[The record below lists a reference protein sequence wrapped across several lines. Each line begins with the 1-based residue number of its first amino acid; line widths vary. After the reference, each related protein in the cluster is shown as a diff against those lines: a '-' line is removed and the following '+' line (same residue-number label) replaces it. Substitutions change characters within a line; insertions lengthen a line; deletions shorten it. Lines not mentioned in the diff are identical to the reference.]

1 MDINTPVPPAW
12 SQSGVPCVA
21 MPLPAISCTIP
32 LLPGHGERLVPCRLP
47 LPGVVIF
54 VHGVNSDGEWY
65 DDAEQGLCK
74 GLNTR
79 LARQAAQLAL
89 PGDDTGRLIACEYT
103 PELDAAGFI
112 DPDRSHANFIQD
124 QSNWS
129 PVIRFRWGYKAT
141 KRDVKDFGDSVFLNE
156 DDYWG
161 GGPFANG
168 CSALADLW
176 TDGLND
182 RLFLW
187 LTAQHLNPVPGR
199 EVYHCPH
206 RAYYAFAA
214 LRLARLLKSIRDKQA
229 DCPITVVCHSQGNM
243 VGLAAAF
250 LADRLG
256 IQADNYVL
264 CNPPLSL
271 VDKNGTE
278 DWVQR
283 YTTNGAGQSGRVS
296 HGARLDT
303 LANFFKLLK
312 ARAGCEPP
320 AERVDQY
327 MANPK
332 PADGSPGFTAASD
345 RQQWG
350 LDGRHTHGRVT
361 LYCNPHDQVISAD
374 SVQGIGWRG
383 MSADE
388 IAKTGGAGVFAQRV
402 FAHAYPVGA
411 AGGKDY
417 DFWAERNKRD
427 PDPYPGSFW
436 IPPSPPAHYAL
447 QQGVTSNQSVVGK
460 VLSVLSAPF
469 FIVATGAVKAR
480 VNADPRTGWKI
491 PINAPALPESFLPE
505 TRHYGEVLE
514 EFDASFDPAGKARNR
529 NRADAPPDDPYTQH
543 GVHRTRDG
551 RDSDAPLGNEHT
563 EAQLRYEHRAQ
574 LRMKARRQGK
584 AEADGSV
591 PGETQGGSASADYQ
605 AWRTGEIRQM
615 LKDCVNAHATDHS
628 SILTNP
634 MHAEKALAYDVAIG
648 VCTLSEQDWRELRVE
663 ADWRYCVEGLD
674 KAHPHRYLGE
684 YFMLGFMD
692 KKPLEEWVKSGEAR
706 RPAGIVDTRTY
717 ARPEPGA
724 AS

>member
-1 MDINTPVPPAW
+1 MTSPV
-12 SQSGVPCVA
+12 
-21 MPLPAISCTIP
+21 ISCTIP
-32 LLPGHGERLVPCRLP
+32 LLPGHGPRPVPCRLP

-65 DDAEQGLCK
+65 DAAEQGLCE
-74 GLNTR
+74 GLNAR

-89 PGDDTGRLIACEYT
+89 QGDDTGRLIPCAYT

-112 DPDRSHANFIQD
+112 DPDRSHANFIQP
-124 QSNWS
+124 QPHWS
-129 PVIRFRWGYKAT
+129 PVIHFRWGYKAT
-141 KRDVKDFGDSVFLNE
+141 KRDVKTFGDSVFLNE

-199 EVYHCPH
+199 DVYHCPH

-214 LRLARLLKSIRDKQA
+214 LRLARLLKSIRDKQS

-283 YTTNGAGQSGRVS
+283 YTTNGAGQSGRVG

-303 LANFFKLLK
+303 LANFFDLLR

-320 AERVDQY
+320 AERVDKC
-327 MANPK
+327 MANPQ

-345 RQQWG
+345 RQQSG
-350 LDGRHTHGRVT
+350 LDGCHTHGRVT

-383 MSADE
+383 MSAEE
-388 IAKTGGAGVFAQRV
+388 IGKTGGAGVFSQRV
-402 FAHAYPVGA
+402 FAHAYPVGE
-411 AGGKDY
+411 AGGKEY

-436 IPPSPPAHYAL
+436 VPPSPPARYSL
-447 QQGVTSNQSVVGK
+447 QQGLASSTSVVGK
-460 VLSVLSAPF
+460 ILSVLSAPL
-469 FIVATGAVKAR
+469 FIVATEAVKAP
-480 VNADPRTGWKI
+480 VNADPSKGWKI
-491 PINAPALPESFLPE
+491 PINAPALPEPFLPE
-505 TRHYGEVLE
+505 ARHYESVLK
-514 EFDASFDPAGKARNR
+514 EFDAHWDPAGQARNP

-551 RDSDAPLGNEHT
+551 RDSDAPRGDVHT

-584 AEADGSV
+584 AETDGAV
-591 PGETQGGSASADYQ
+591 PGETQGGAASADYQ

-615 LKDCVNAHATDHS
+615 LKDCVDANATDHS

-634 MHAEKALAYDVAIG
+634 MHARKALAYDVAIG

-663 ADWRYCVEGLD
+663 ADWRYCFKGLPET
-674 KAHPHRYLGE
+674 HPHYYLGE
-684 YFMLGFMD
+684 YFSSGFMA
-692 KKPLEEWVKSGEAR
+692 KQPLEEWVKSGEAH

>member
-1 MDINTPVPPAW
+1 M
-12 SQSGVPCVA
+12 
-21 MPLPAISCTIP
+21 
-32 LLPGHGERLVPCRLP
+32 
-47 LPGVVIF
+47 
-54 VHGVNSDGEWY
+54 
-65 DDAEQGLCK
+65 
-74 GLNTR
+74 
-79 LARQAAQLAL
+79 
-89 PGDDTGRLIACEYT
+89 
-103 PELDAAGFI
+103 
-112 DPDRSHANFIQD
+112 
-124 QSNWS
+124 
-129 PVIRFRWGYKAT
+129 
-141 KRDVKDFGDSVFLNE
+141 
-156 DDYWG
+156 
-161 GGPFANG
+161 
-168 CSALADLW
+168 
-176 TDGLND
+176 
-182 RLFLW
+182 
-187 LTAQHLNPVPGR
+187 PGR

-361 LYCNPHDQVISAD
+361 LYSQPPRPGHSAD

-427 PDPYPGSFW
+427 PDPIPAASGSRPRPRPTMPSSRASPPTRASSARCSACSRRPSSSSPPGRSRPGSM
-436 IPPSPPAHYAL
+436 PTRARAGRSRSTPRRCRSPSCPRP
-447 QQGVTSNQSVVGK
+447 GT
-460 VLSVLSAPF
+460 
-469 FIVATGAVKAR
+469 TG
-480 VNADPRTGWKI
+480 
-491 PINAPALPESFLPE
+491 
-505 TRHYGEVLE
+505 
-514 EFDASFDPAGKARNR
+514 
-529 NRADAPPDDPYTQH
+529 
-543 GVHRTRDG
+543 
-551 RDSDAPLGNEHT
+551 
-563 EAQLRYEHRAQ
+563 
-574 LRMKARRQGK
+574 RR
-584 AEADGSV
+584 
-591 PGETQGGSASADYQ
+591 
-605 AWRTGEIRQM
+605 
-615 LKDCVNAHATDHS
+615 
-628 SILTNP
+628 
-634 MHAEKALAYDVAIG
+634 
-648 VCTLSEQDWRELRVE
+648 
-663 ADWRYCVEGLD
+663 
-674 KAHPHRYLGE
+674 
-684 YFMLGFMD
+684 
-692 KKPLEEWVKSGEAR
+692 
-706 RPAGIVDTRTY
+706 
-717 ARPEPGA
+717 
-724 AS
+724 

>member
-1 MDINTPVPPAW
+1 
-12 SQSGVPCVA
+12 
-21 MPLPAISCTIP
+21 
-32 LLPGHGERLVPCRLP
+32 
-47 LPGVVIF
+47 
-54 VHGVNSDGEWY
+54 
-65 DDAEQGLCK
+65 
-74 GLNTR
+74 
-79 LARQAAQLAL
+79 
-89 PGDDTGRLIACEYT
+89 
-103 PELDAAGFI
+103 
-112 DPDRSHANFIQD
+112 
-124 QSNWS
+124 
-129 PVIRFRWGYKAT
+129 VIRFRWGYKAT
-141 KRDVKDFGDSVFLNE
+141 KRDVKTFGDSVFLNE

-199 EVYHCPH
+199 DVYHCPH

-283 YTTNGAGQSGRVS
+283 YTTNRAGQSGRVG

-303 LANFFKLLK
+303 LANFFDLLR

-320 AERVDQY
+320 AERVDKC
-327 MANPK
+327 MANPQ

-345 RQQWG
+345 RQQSG

-388 IAKTGGAGVFAQRV
+388 IAQTGGAGVFSQRV
-402 FAHAYPVGA
+402 FAHAYPVGE

-436 IPPSPPAHYAL
+436 IPPSPPARYSL
-447 QQGVTSNQSVVGK
+447 QQGSPPARAS
-460 VLSVLSAPF
+460 SARSSACSRRPCSSSPPRRSRPGSMP
-469 FIVATGAVKAR
+469 TRQGLEDPDQRPGAAGALPAR
-480 VNADPRTGWKI
+480 G
-491 PINAPALPESFLPE
+491 PAL
-505 TRHYGEVLE
+505 REVLK
-514 EFDASFDPAGKARNR
+514 EFDASWDPAGQARNR
-529 NRADAPPDDPYTQH
+529 NRADAPPDDPTPSTACTAPATARLRCPAGQRA
-543 GVHRTRDG
+543 HRSPAPLRTPRPAAHEGPPPGQGRDG
-551 RDSDAPLGNEHT
+551 RRG
-563 EAQLRYEHRAQ
+563 
-574 LRMKARRQGK
+574 ARRDPGRQPPARTTRPGGRGDPAD
-584 AEADGSV
+584 AEGLR
-591 PGETQGGSASADYQ
+591 G
-605 AWRTGEIRQM
+605 RQRHRP
-615 LKDCVNAHATDHS
+615 LVHPHQPDARREGAGLRRGDRGV
-628 SILTNP
+628 
-634 MHAEKALAYDVAIG
+634 HAERAGLARAAG
-648 VCTLSEQDWRELRVE
+648 GG
-663 ADWRYCVEGLD
+663 GL
-674 KAHPHRYLGE
+674 AVLLQRLEESHPHGYLGE
-684 YFMLGFMD
+684 YF
-692 KKPLEEWVKSGEAR
+692 
-706 RPAGIVDTRTY
+706 
-717 ARPEPGA
+717 
-724 AS
+724 